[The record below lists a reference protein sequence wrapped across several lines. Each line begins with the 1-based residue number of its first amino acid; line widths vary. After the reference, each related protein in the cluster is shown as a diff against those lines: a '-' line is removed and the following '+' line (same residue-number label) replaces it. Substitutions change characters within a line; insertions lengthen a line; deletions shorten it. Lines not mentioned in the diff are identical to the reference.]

1 MNNPSEISKEW
12 YAYAE
17 RDLITANHLVKTL
30 YPVPLEIVCYH
41 CQQSS
46 EKFLKGYIAD
56 QNKTIQKTHDLK
68 LLVNECMQTKEE
80 FKTIEQECARL
91 TPYGVQSR
99 YPFAMEIE
107 EEDMKKA
114 LNDANKIKAFVNNIY
129 KSDENNQISEENIS

>member
-1 MNNPSEISKEW
+1 M
-12 YAYAE
+12 
-17 RDLITANHLVKTL
+17 H
-30 YPVPLEIVCYH
+30 
-41 CQQSS
+41 
-46 EKFLKGYIAD
+46 
-56 QNKTIQKTHDLK
+56 
-68 LLVNECMQTKEE
+68 TKEE

-91 TPYGVQSR
+91 TPYGVHSR

>member
-17 RDLITANHLVKTL
+17 RDLISANHLVKTL

-56 QNKTIQKTHDLK
+56 QNT
-68 LLVNECMQTKEE
+68 
-80 FKTIEQECARL
+80 
-91 TPYGVQSR
+91 
-99 YPFAMEIE
+99 
-107 EEDMKKA
+107 
-114 LNDANKIKAFVNNIY
+114 NKIKAFVNNIY
-129 KSDENNQISEENIS
+129 KSDENAANVG